1 MRLRL
6 LCAAGAAALLAATA
20 TATQAQEVAAATAAA
35 PYESAEGVLI
45 YPPAFFADA
54 RPANA
59 LDMVQRIPGFSVN
72 QNNSVRG
79 FSGAVGNVL
88 FDGSRPAS
96 KDESLS
102 GLLQR
107 IPADQVDRIELIRG
121 GAPGVDM
128 QGYPTVI
135 NVIRRQ
141 TDSHRVTAYGGAFIF
156 DDGRYIPQ
164 FGIELSG
171 TSGERQY
178 SLALNSTTSLSDGV
192 GSGDLRRYAADG
204 TLLFEDRIESE
215 ADGSGLSLRGRWQQ
229 PLFGGEIEVNGSA
242 GYNGFKFEQNQYGAA
257 GDRFLTDSADHRNG
271 EIGLRYSRPLSER
284 VRTEARFIQR
294 LRQSEG
300 QQSFLL
306 PGLDQVFA
314 YDNTSGETILRSSTT
329 FQQSDTLTFEGGAE
343 GAFNFL
349 DAQQALTIGGTP
361 IPLPSDSVRVEE
373 LRGEI
378 FGQATWRPTSQLTL
392 EGGLRVERSTISQS
406 GGVDLENTF
415 TFLKPRGS
423 VTWSPNETDQFRFR
437 VEREVGQLNFGDFA
451 ASAELANNVVS
462 AGNADLAP
470 QSAWVIEGAWER
482 RFWEDGVVSLTVQ
495 HQIIS
500 DAIDVIPVTDGVD
513 IFPAPG
519 NIGDGTLTYLA
530 AEWTIPLD
538 RLGIPGGQL
547 TNSLT
552 WRDSE
557 VTDPTT
563 GEQRGISGLRPEEFF
578 TRFQQDIDSWRINWG
593 LEYQPWGEDTVYRID
608 QISHFRFRDFASA
621 WIEYKPTD
629 QWTLRAQAWMLGSYD
644 QTRYIFAGPRNT
656 SALAATE
663 IRSMEPESRI
673 QIRLRRT
680 F

>member
-1 MRLRL
+1 MRRL
-6 LCAAGAAALLAATA
+6 LFCAAGAAALLTAAA
-20 TATQAQEVAAATAAA
+20 AQAQEVAAAAAA
-35 PYESAEGVLI
+35 SAPFETADGVLV

-59 LDMVQRIPGFSVN
+59 FDMVQRIPGFSIN
-72 QNNSVRG
+72 QNTSVRG

-107 IPADQVDRIELIRG
+107 IPADQIERIELIRG

-128 QGYPTVI
+128 QGYSSVI
-135 NVIRRQ
+135 NVIRRRA
-141 TDSHRVTAYGGAFIF
+141 DSRRVTAYGGAMVF

-164 FGIELSG
+164 FGVELSG
-171 TSGERQY
+171 TSGQRQY
-178 SLALNSTTSLSDGV
+178 SLALNSSTSLSDGV
-192 GSGDLRRYAADG
+192 GSGDLRRYAANG
-204 TLLFEDRIESE
+204 TLLYENRVESE
-215 ADGSGLSLRGRWQQ
+215 ADGTGLGLRGRLQQ
-229 PLFGGEIEVNGSA
+229 PLFGGEIEVNGNA
-242 GYNGFKFEQNQYGAA
+242 GYNSFKFEQNQYGLA
-257 GDRFLTDSADHRNG
+257 GDRFLTDSADNRNG
-271 EIGLRYSRPLSER
+271 EFGLRYARPISER
-284 VRTEARFIQR
+284 VRAEARFIQR
-294 LRQSEG
+294 LRQREG
-300 QQSFLL
+300 AQTFLA
-306 PGLDQVFA
+306 PGVEQVFA
-314 YDNTSGETILRSSTT
+314 YDNTSGETILRASAT

-349 DAQQALTIGGTP
+349 DAQQALTVGGAP
-361 IPLPSDSVRVEE
+361 VPLPSDSVRVEE
-373 LRGEI
+373 LRGEV
-378 FGQATWRPTSQLTL
+378 FGQATWRPSSQLTL

-406 GGVDLENTF
+406 GDANLENTF

-423 VTWSPNETDQFRFR
+423 ITWSPTASDQFRLR
-437 VEREVGQLNFGDFA
+437 IEREVGQLDFGDFA
-451 ASAELANNVVS
+451 ASAELANSVVS
-462 AGNADLAP
+462 AGNADLSP

-482 RFWEDGVVSLTVQ
+482 RFWDDGVITLTLQ

-513 IFPAPG
+513 VFPAPG
-519 NIGDGTLTYLA
+519 NIGEGSLTYMR

-538 RLGIPGGQL
+538 RLGVPGGRL

-552 WRDSE
+552 WRNSD

-563 GEQRGISGLRPEEFF
+563 GDQRNISGLRREEFF
-578 TRFQQDIDSWRINWG
+578 TRFQQDIDSWRMTWG
-593 LEYQPWGEDTVYRID
+593 VEYQPWGEDTVYRID

-644 QTRYIFAGPRNT
+644 QTRYIYAGPRNT
-656 SALAATE
+656 SGLVATE
-663 IRSMEPESRI
+663 IRSMEPESRL
-673 QIRLRRT
+673 QVRLRRT

>member
-141 TDSHRVTAYGGAFIF
+141 TDSHRVTAYGAFIF

-178 SLALNSTTSLSDGV
+178 SLALNSATSLSDGV

-423 VTWSPNETDQFRFR
+423 VTWSPNEADQFRFR

-482 RFWEDGVVSLTVQ
+482 RFWEDGVVSLTLQ

-656 SALAATE
+656 SALTATE